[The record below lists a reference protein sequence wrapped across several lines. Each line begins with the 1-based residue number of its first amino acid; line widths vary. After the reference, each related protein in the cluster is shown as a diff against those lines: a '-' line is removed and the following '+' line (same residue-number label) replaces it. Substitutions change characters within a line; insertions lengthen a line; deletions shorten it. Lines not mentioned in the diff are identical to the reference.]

1 MPPVR
6 RRLAAPTIGAKV
18 VDHVPITE
26 IELGPVGRDD
36 HELIRMLEAV
46 P

>member
-6 RRLAAPTIGAKV
+6 RRLATPRIGTKV
-18 VDHVPITE
+18 VDHVQITE
-26 IELGPVGRDD
+26 IELGPVGQDD
-36 HELIRMLEAV
+36 HELIRMLEVV